1 METLEILKNRHS
13 VRKYKPD
20 PVEDEKLEKILAAA
34 HYAPTA
40 ANLQPVRLIVV
51 KTPEGWEKLNK
62 GSRLY
67 GAPVAVIVCASKN
80 TAWKRKYDDMNTY
93 HIDASI
99 LTDHMMIEATSLGLG
114 TLWACWFNPEVIR
127 TEFTIPEDYEPINIL
142 AIGYADD
149 EAPAADRHET
159 QRIPLSELVHYEKF

>member
-1 METLEILKNRHS
+1 
-13 VRKYKPD
+13 
-20 PVEDEKLEKILAAA
+20 
-34 HYAPTA
+34 
-40 ANLQPVRLIVV
+40 
-51 KTPEGWEKLNK
+51 
-62 GSRLY
+62 
-67 GAPVAVIVCASKN
+67 
-80 TAWKRKYDDMNTY
+80 MNTY

-127 TEFTIPEDYEPINIL
+127 TEFAIPEDYEPVNIL